1 MSYSPI
7 DRIDTKM
14 SGISR
19 RSTFASNPFRRISS
33 RWWFWEITS
42 ITITLLS
49 FLAIIITLR
58 VFDGK
63 PLPEI
68 PFGIT
73 LNTIAS
79 LLGTV
84 VKTTLLLVVS
94 SALSQLKWL
103 WFHERERRLQ
113 DLQVYDEASRG
124 PWGAMVLLRTSRFS
138 LASLGALIVLF
149 LLGFDPFIQ
158 QLITTPQRTLSK
170 LEATTAIFKATSF
183 NQSAHFRAFNKVDA
197 GVRTRLLGKYPEI
210 GVTLAVE
217 NAINTKT
224 PMIDF
229 APACPSSNCTWSP
242 FSTLSLCSKCVN
254 VTDYARNNWDC
265 QALNG
270 TNRACTYKLPS
281 SSFSY
286 TYFAIAT
293 NSSAGLDI
301 EGSGELRQRIWA
313 TRLNES
319 TSKENAFQRVSRIV
333 MEDGNGSIIPG
344 FAREQ
349 VLQAT
354 ECELSMCITQH
365 NLSVQQGKNLQSR
378 IGDPEQPF
386 AMVFGPTTRIT
397 ALPTYNDSSAI
408 IRGQEYS
415 IDGSDTLNALATAIE
430 GTLIGNVTT
439 ETLNITS
446 PDGTQSLDGGLMWT
460 SDVNRFLYAELD
472 FNTAMD
478 NVATSVSSYMR
489 SLSNDSVIGQSLSQ
503 ETYIRVKW
511 AWITFPA
518 VLVFGGVLLL
528 FMAIVET
535 SKKGV
540 EVWKYSCLPLLFH
553 SVDDESA
560 RRAGDMG
567 KRQMATV
574 EEMEDE
580 AKRIRVRLGKEE
592 DGRGWSLQRQWRER
606 EMRQ

>member
-1 MSYSPI
+1 MSYSHI
-7 DRIDTKM
+7 QRMDTKT

-19 RSTFASNPFRRISS
+19 RSTFDSNPLRRVSS
-33 RWWFWEITS
+33 RWWFWELTS
-42 ITITLLS
+42 ITISLS
-49 FLAIIITLR
+49 SLLAIIITLR

-103 WFHERERRLQ
+103 WFHEKERQLH

-124 PWGAMVLLRTSRFS
+124 PWGAMVLLRTSKFS
-138 LASLGALIVLF
+138 VASLGALIVLF

-158 QLITTPQRTLSK
+158 QLITTPQRTLSVPEK
-170 LEATTAIFKATSF
+170 TTAIPRATSF
-183 NQSAHFRAFNKVDA
+183 NQSAEFGAFHQVDA
-197 GVRTRLLGKYPEI
+197 GVETRLLGKYPEI

-217 NAINTKT
+217 NGINTKT
-224 PMIDF
+224 PLVDF
-229 APACPSSNCTWSP
+229 APVCPSSNCTWPP
-242 FSTLSLCSKCVN
+242 FSSLGLCSKCVN
-254 VTDYARNNWDC
+254 VTDYARNNWNC
-265 QALNG
+265 QTLND

-281 SSFSY
+281 SNFSY
-286 TYFAIAT
+286 TYFSVAANT
-293 NSSAGLDI
+293 TAGLDI

-313 TRLNES
+313 SRLNQS
-319 TSKENAFQRVSRIV
+319 TSNENAFQRVSRIV
-333 MEDGNGSIIPG
+333 MENGDASIIPG
-344 FAREQ
+344 ATREQ

-354 ECELSMCITQH
+354 ECTLSMCVAQH
-365 NLSVQQGKNLQSR
+365 RISVQGGKALQSR
-378 IGDPEQPF
+378 IGDAEQPF
-386 AMVFGPTTRIT
+386 VTELGPFSIGTRV
-397 ALPTYNDSSAI
+397 PTFNVSSAT
-408 IRGQEYS
+408 IRGEEYF
-415 IDGSDTLNALATAIE
+415 IDGTYTLDALASAIE
-430 GTLIGNVTT
+430 ATLIGNVTA

-446 PDGTQSLDGGLMWT
+446 PEGDRSLDGGLMWT
-460 SDVNRFLYAELD
+460 SDINRFLYAELD
-472 FNTAMD
+472 FTNAMS
-478 NVATSVSSYMR
+478 NVATSVSNYMR
-489 SLSNDSVIGQSLSQ
+489 SLSHKSVIGESLTQ

-518 VLVFGGVLLL
+518 VLVLGGALLLL
-528 FMAIVET
+528 FAILET
-535 SKKGV
+535 DRKGV

-560 RRAGDMG
+560 TRVEDMG
-567 KRQMATV
+567 KRQLATV

-592 DGRGWSLQRQWRER
+592 DGRGWNLQRQWRDR
-606 EMRQ
+606 EMR